1 MAGQLL
7 LPAEPKGGYG
17 LPPKTDGFAL
27 PSSRRIKQRAE
38 FELALQSSRSSN
50 RLFSVYSCKNVYGF
64 ARLGVIVSKKTM
76 PGAVARNM
84 TKRMIREVFRCNFS
98 VDLAL
103 DVVVRAKQK
112 PKLETPIETRL
123 ALIHLFQSIQK

>member
-1 MAGQLL
+1 M
-7 LPAEPKGGYG
+7 
-17 LPPKTDGFAL
+17 
-27 PSSRRIKQRAE
+27 
-38 FELALQSSRSSN
+38 
-50 RLFSVYSCKNVYGF
+50 VGF

-112 PKLETPIETRL
+112 PKLEAHIETRL
-123 ALIHLFQSIQK
+123 ALIDLLQSIQK